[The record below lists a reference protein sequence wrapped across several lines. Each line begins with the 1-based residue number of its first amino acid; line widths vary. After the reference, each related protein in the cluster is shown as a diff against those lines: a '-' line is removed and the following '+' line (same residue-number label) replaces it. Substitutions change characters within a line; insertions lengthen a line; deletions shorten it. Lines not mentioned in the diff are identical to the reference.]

1 MLEIVGSL
9 KKGYQMGLD
18 RIDEA
23 LQPLGVTEIVCD
35 GKPFDP
41 KVMKAADIE
50 ETGEVP
56 DGTVLEVYRTGY
68 MIDTEVLQPAQV
80 KVARAP
86 RKE

>member
-1 MLEIVGSL
+1 
-9 KKGYQMGLD
+9 MGLD

-35 GKPFDP
+35 GKSFDP

-50 ETGEVP
+50 ETGKVP

-68 MIDTEVLQPAQV
+68 MIDAEILQPAEV

-86 RKE
+86 RSE

>member
-1 MLEIVGSL
+1 MLEIISSL

-23 LQPLGVTEIVCD
+23 LQPLGLTEIVCE

-41 KVMKAADIE
+41 KVMKAVDIK

-68 MIDTEVLQPAQV
+68 VIDAEVLQPAEV
-80 KVARAP
+80 KVARTP
-86 RKE
+86 RNG